1 MTLSA
6 GNPNTESLPSLT
18 PVSGDD
24 PSWLPDKWRNDL
36 WPLWRI
42 VKDVYDGFH
51 HDHVKRRYLI
61 QAEGEN
67 PFEYD
72 ARVQGAYL
80 DEHFRITLEKN
91 AGLIAQFDVEPDSP
105 EELLD
110 EEFVKNI
117 DNQGNS
123 LKAFAQK
130 TLSRVFRDEFCL
142 LGVSIPDAFGDS
154 SDDEREAYFTLTDA
168 RDIRAPLVQYVD
180 KNGLP
185 SRSGSLALTRVSI
198 RRWVQI
204 PVGEYAY
211 EWRQEFWVY
220 RLVGGICTLQI
231 FEAPSHFSNG
241 VDEQLTDDAEI
252 AIAVPIPVTE
262 LAVVKD
268 AAGRPL
274 KQLPFIWYHI
284 DKDANIGDPGTPPLL
299 YLAETMI
306 TWFNKESQLDAA
318 ERRCNLPTPA
328 QGHPGGVPSNPED
341 VRLGPGAVWHY
352 DAAGDVKFVEP
363 SGKAL
368 ASTHERQKHREN
380 RVQRID
386 ERFIG
391 ATSGGVSL
399 TATAVKLADRV
410 SKITLELISQS
421 LETAFAELFKLF
433 ALMTD
438 PTYEPGDPAGGIR
451 ISRSVLEGTLQSTEI
466 AVLLSALQEQG
477 IDRFEFRAMM
487 KLQSLQLTDDVLTL
501 AERLRKDF
509 ESENPNGIDL
519 VGDPALFA
527 ATSDLAVPPG
537 GQIAGQPAAGS
548 QQSQAQAINRS
559 AGDEALAESINE
571 QSA

>member
-6 GNPNTESLPSLT
+6 GNPNTDSLP
-18 PVSGDD
+18 PVPIVAGDD
-24 PSWLPDKWRNDL
+24 PSWVPDKWRNVY
-36 WPLWRI
+36 WPMWR
-42 VKDVYDGFH
+42 VTKDVYEGFH
-51 HDHVKRRYLI
+51 SDHIKRRYLI

-80 DEHFRITLEKN
+80 DEHYRITLEKN
-91 AGLIAQFDVEPDSP
+91 AGLIAQFDIEPDSP

-110 EEFVKNI
+110 EDFTRNI

-130 TLSRVFRDEFCL
+130 TLARVFRDEFCL
-142 LGVSIPDAFGDS
+142 LGVSIPDAFGDHT
-154 SDDEREAYFTLTDA
+154 DDDRDAYFTLTDA
-168 RDIRAPLVQYVD
+168 RDIRAPLIQHVD
-180 KNGLP
+180 RNGRP
-185 SRSGSLALTRVSI
+185 SRSGTLALTRVSI
-198 RRWVQI
+198 RRWVQR
-204 PVGEYAY
+204 PVGEFAY

-220 RLVGGICTLQI
+220 RLIEGVCTLQI
-231 FEAPSHFSNG
+231 YEAPAHFSNG
-241 VDEQLTDDAEI
+241 LEEATTEDSDI
-252 AIAVPIPVTE
+252 AISVPLPVTE
-262 LAVVKD
+262 MVVVRD

-274 KQLPFIWYHI
+274 KQLPFVWYHI

-328 QGHPGGVPSNPED
+328 QGHPGGVPDNPQD
-341 VRLGPGAVWHY
+341 VRMGPGAVWHY
-352 DAAGDVKFVEP
+352 DAEGDVKFVEP

-368 ASTHERQKHREN
+368 GSTHERQKHREE

-433 ALMTD
+433 ALLTD
-438 PTYEPGDPAGGIR
+438 PTYDPDDPAGGIR

-466 AVLLSALQEQG
+466 AVLLSMLQEQA

-487 KLQSLQLTDDVLTL
+487 KLQSLQLNDDVMVV
-501 AERLRKDF
+501 ADRMREEF
-509 ESENPNGIDL
+509 EEESGIDL
-519 VGDPALFA
+519 DVNSALFA
-527 ATSDLAVPPG
+527 ASSDLVNPAG
-537 GQIAGQPAAGS
+537 GIPGQPAAGS
-548 QQSQAQAINRS
+548 QQSQAQAINRKT
-559 AGDEALAESINE
+559 GDDALAESINE
-571 QSA
+571 QSSG